1 MQLRRGFAA
10 ASSRQVNA
18 GAVVFALAALL
29 AGCSGPSAD
38 KRLSS
43 GQAHLE
49 RGDVRAAMIEAK
61 AALQAQPES
70 AAGRLLLA
78 RTLLAVGDLP
88 GAEIE
93 LRRAERFGLAPAVAA
108 PHAARLA
115 LAQGKPE
122 VARQRLRAPEVS
134 SAGAAL
140 DAEALTLLAQAERT
154 LGNTAAAQAA
164 VDQALA
170 AAPAN
175 VPALALRVRLMAD
188 RGDVPAALAQLR
200 MHTTLHPAAAE
211 LWQLSGELLGRD
223 DARLADAA
231 AALQKAVALD
241 TRRGEAHA
249 ALVMVRLRQRDL
261 AAAKAQAAELRKV
274 LPGLPLADYLEGLV
288 AFLSGDLP
296 LARERMSML
305 MKSTEPQPQTLLLAG
320 MVHARLADTA
330 QAEAYFT
337 AALTAAPAWAP
348 PRRELAA
355 LHLRQGRP
363 ERALAILEP
372 LLTPKRSG
380 SDAEPAG
387 ADDADL
393 WLLAGQ
399 AHARRADFRAA
410 DTAYARAKRLRPADA
425 AVRKAMAKLDLA
437 RGDIDA
443 GLRELQAVAAAE
455 RDDVGAD
462 LALISALMQRGERAA
477 ALKALQSAMA
487 KRPVLALLPY
497 LRGRILEEAA
507 QVADARVAYEEAL
520 AREARFRPAID
531 ALAALDLAERQPAKA
546 RQRYE
551 ALLKAEPNSAPTLL
565 AMGELALRSGARVG
579 EVNDWI
585 DRSVRADPKDAG
597 NWRAAVDL
605 QRRLGDPTAT
615 LSRAQTAHAAL
626 PDDGEL
632 MLALA
637 DAQQFGGE
645 AHQSVATLNRLLQR
659 QPNSAQVQLRLAL
672 AYGLAAQ
679 PDAARAPLARAAA
692 RAGIARGAAR
702 GDPAGAGRPAGRPCA
717 RAGRHRAAAAAQ
729 AAAWLGIRGRDRNRT
744 RPARGGCCGLSHGT
758 RAQQNFGKR
767 RAAAPQPRRFRRR
780 RRGGFRAP
788 AAGRRAGRRAFPH
801 PPRRGRGGAGPR
813 GRGRDEIPAGAQAA
827 ARPRRGAEQLGR
839 AAERAPRS
847 PGAGA
852 GQARR
857 GGCAASGC
865 GAGHAGDG
873 ACRAR
878 ATEAGG
884 RSAGARGGAAA
895 ARAAAAPAPGSL
907 PRRAG
912 REEQGRQRAALAGA
926 SNRAGFAAARGGRRI
941 ATPGRRLTAVPRA
954 LA

>member
-679 PDAARAPLARAAA
+679 PDAARAPLARALQLAPESPEVQRAAIRLALADRQVDRA
-692 RAGIARGAAR
+692 RALAATAQQR
-702 GDPAGAGRPAGRPCA
+702 QPKQPLGWVFEGEIETALGRP
-717 RAGRHRAAAAAQ
+717 AAAAAAYRMAHERSRTSESAVQ
-729 AAAWLGIRGRDRNRT
+729 LHRSLAASDAAAAAAF
-744 RPARGGCCGLSHGT
+744 AR
-758 RAQQNFGKR
+758 QQL
-767 RAAAPQPRRFRRR
+767 AAAPGDAHFLTHL
-780 RRGGFRAP
+780 A
-788 AAGRRAGRRAFPH
+788 
-801 PPRRGRGGAGPR
+801 
-813 GRGRDEIPAGAQAA
+813 EAA
-827 ARPRRGAEQLGR
+827 AAQGR
-839 AAERAPRS
+839 AAEAETRYRQVLKLQPDHVVALNNL
-847 PGAGA
+847 AELLN
-852 GQARR
+852 ARR
-857 GGCAASGC
+857 DPQALVLAKRAAEVAPHLAAVLDTLATAHAALGQPKQAAEVQVRAVELRPREPLLRLHLARYLVAQGEKNKAASELRWLAQAIGP
-865 GAGHAGDG
+865 ASPL
-873 ACRAR
+873 RAEVDALLR
-878 ATEAGG
+878 QAGG
-884 RSAGARGGAAA
+884 
-895 ARAAAAPAPGSL
+895 
-907 PRRAG
+907 
-912 REEQGRQRAALAGA
+912 
-926 SNRAGFAAARGGRRI
+926 
-941 ATPGRRLTAVPRA
+941 
-954 LA
+954 